1 MTKPL
6 IVEMPMRKLITAL
19 LFLGY
24 AGNAQTLTPNLQNK
38 KLWHL
43 SGRSIENFQE
53 QSKTGIKFSE
63 EQGVGMLILDK
74 YEFSNGT
81 IEFDVKGKDVP
92 QQSFVGVAFH
102 IQNDS
107 TYDAIYFRPFNFFNT
122 DTTRRVRA
130 VQYISMP
137 KYDWPK
143 LRADF
148 PGKYENRVS
157 PIPDPENWFHGKVIV
172 EDNQISVFVNNATKP
187 CLVVDK
193 LTQTKTG
200 KVGLWVGNG
209 SGGSFANLII
219 APAK

>member
-1 MTKPL
+1 MKKL
-6 IVEMPMRKLITAL
+6 FIV
-19 LFLGY
+19 FLVLSYKGQ
-24 AGNAQTLTPNLQNK
+24 AQKVTPNLQDK
-38 KLWHL
+38 KLWAL
-43 SGRSIENFQE
+43 IGRMVENIQG
-53 QSKTGIKFSE
+53 KNVGIKFSK

-74 YEFSNGT
+74 YEFSTGT
-81 IEFDVKGKDVP
+81 IEFDVQGRNVP

-107 TYDAIYFRPFNFFNT
+107 TYDAVYFRPFNFLNA

-143 LRADF
+143 LRAEF

-157 PIPDPENWFHGKVIV
+157 PVPDPEKWFHGKVVIKN
-172 EDNQISVFVNNATKP
+172 NQISVFVNDAAKP
-187 CLVVDK
+187 CLVVDQ
-193 LTQTKTG
+193 LNQTKVG

-209 SGGSFANLII
+209 SDGSFSNLVISRI
-219 APAK
+219 R

>member
-1 MTKPL
+1 MK
-6 IVEMPMRKLITAL
+6 KLVAAL

-24 AGNAQTLTPNLQNK
+24 VCNAQKITPNLQNK

-53 QSKTGIKFSE
+53 QGKTGVKFSE
-63 EQGVGMLILDK
+63 EQGIGMLILDESK
-74 YEFSNGT
+74 FSMGT

-107 TYDAIYFRPFNFFNT
+107 TYDAIYFRPFNFLNA

-130 VQYISMP
+130 IQYISMP

-143 LRADF
+143 LRAEF
-148 PGKYENRVS
+148 PSKYENRVN
-157 PIPDPENWFHGKVIV
+157 PVPNPEKWFHVKVV
-172 EDNQISVFVNNATKP
+172 VNNNRISVFVNDNSKP

-193 LTQTKTG
+193 LAQTKTG

-209 SGGSFANLII
+209 SGGSFANLVIL
-219 APAK
+219 PSK

>member
-1 MTKPL
+1 MK
-6 IVEMPMRKLITAL
+6 KLIAAL

-24 AGNAQTLTPNLQNK
+24 VCDAQTTIPNLQNK

-43 SGRSIENFQE
+43 SGRSIENLQE
-53 QSKTGIKFSE
+53 QGKTGVKFSE
-63 EQGVGMLILDK
+63 EQGVGMLILDESK
-74 YEFSNGT
+74 FSMGT

-107 TYDAIYFRPFNFFNT
+107 TYDAIYFRPFNFLNA

-143 LRADF
+143 LRAEF
-148 PGKYENRVS
+148 PGKYENSVN
-157 PIPDPENWFHGKVIV
+157 PVPDPEKWFHGKVV
-172 EDNQISVFVNNATKP
+172 VNNNRISVFVNDSPKP

-193 LTQTKTG
+193 LAQTKTG

-209 SGGSFANLII
+209 SGGSFANLVIL
-219 APAK
+219 PSK